1 MLNKMQKPNIHWA
14 FFISLSKYKYL
25 KSDPKLCKD
34 KSSKHKLRLEQKN
47 MKTLAMSAV
56 LLLALGLTACSKDQT
71 EVPADNTAA
80 TDSTEV
86 VVDPAAANE
95 EVQPLDAAPLE
106 NEADAASEV
115 AAQ

>member
-1 MLNKMQKPNIHWA
+1 
-14 FFISLSKYKYL
+14 
-25 KSDPKLCKD
+25 
-34 KSSKHKLRLEQKN
+34 
-47 MKTLAMSAV
+47 MKVFAMSAV
-56 LLLALGLTACSKDQT
+56 LLLALGLSACSKDQAEAPT
-71 EVPADNTAA
+71 EAAA
-80 TDSTEV
+80 TDNSEV